1 MDDSSDFLDF
11 LEKLM
16 DPEARAAGSEAVL
29 KHYGDFD
36 RPARATGD
44 SVDDPAYA
52 VLERAWSHPKTR
64 RMTLLVMRTTFGWDR
79 NELARLL
86 GVSPAA
92 YNRIELGT
100 RAVSREE
107 LEELA
112 GSQGVP
118 RVKLEELLL
127 INHALVVDLDT
138 SWQRT
143 WQDKLAPLTVAERR
157 ALVLAETS
165 LQNQGLAELICARSL
180 DSGNPDE
187 AVTLAELA
195 LLVADHLPD
204 GSESFRR
211 TCQSY
216 AWGHFGHALQRR
228 GDQTAAEIAFDECIE
243 IWKSAGEAG
252 QEVQTYAERLALIV
266 PSFPSYEPPPRRRRQ
281 PARSPRKKTS
291 PSSKSS
297 R

>member
-1 MDDSSDFLDF
+1 MDDTSDFLDF

-16 DPEARAAGSEAVL
+16 DSEARAAGAEAVL

-36 RPARATGD
+36 GPARATGD
-44 SVDDPAYA
+44 SFDDPAYA
-52 VLERAWSHPKTR
+52 VLERAWNHPKTR
-64 RMTLLVMRTTFGWDR
+64 RMTLLMMRTTFGWDR
-79 NELARLL
+79 RDLAQRL
-86 GVSPAA
+86 GVSLAV

-100 RAVSREE
+100 RALSREE
-107 LEELA
+107 LEEVAA
-112 GSQGVP
+112 GQGVP

-138 SWQRT
+138 AWQRT
-143 WQDKLAPLTVAERR
+143 WQEKLAPLTVAGRR

-180 DSGNPDE
+180 DAGNPDE

-195 LLVADHLPD
+195 LLVADHLP
-204 GSESFRR
+204 GSETFQR

-243 IWKSAGEAG
+243 IWRSAGEISDHHRA
-252 QEVQTYAERLALIV
+252 YAERLALIV
-266 PSFPSYEPPPRRRRQ
+266 PSFPAYEPPPRRRRQ
-281 PARSPRKKTS
+281 PARSPRKKASSSPETS
-291 PSSKSS
+291 